1 LLPLREVLLPIC
13 FSCCCLL
20 GFATVPAF
28 VPGRLGIMVCC
39 AERRRSAKINMKL
52 LDARGPT
59 VCFSGCSIYE
69 ISQSMSLPGFM
80 PVQGEAHPGNNR
92 SEDS

>member
-20 GFATVPAF
+20 DFATVPAF

-39 AERRRSAKINMKL
+39 AAPLGKNQ
-52 LDARGPT
+52 
-59 VCFSGCSIYE
+59 YE
-69 ISQSMSLPGFM
+69 TAGRTGANGLFQRLFNI
-80 PVQGEAHPGNNR
+80 
-92 SEDS
+92 